1 MKKKILFIYNK
12 IRATK
17 KTNRI
22 IHCGW
27 ITDCQNCYEVEFWGK
42 GFSETSIDSL
52 QKKIDSFKPDYI
64 YGTNRKA
71 SEQWLPDISKI
82 NVEKVFV
89 ETDTWGRPSTDQ
101 WYNQFDSLYCRAS
114 WWGKSSQ
121 KYHKGLGSRKKFLK
135 HLENC
140 DTWKNIKLFKW
151 SVPENLLDKK
161 TKRKRKGVFFV
172 GRATLP
178 SYKHRIKMYKRF
190 KKRIKFEPGINV
202 LRMYEKKK
210 YWSIMMSASA
220 LVCPT
225 ESVYGDYVP
234 SKIFEYAA
242 SGAAVLTNCDLV
254 RYGMKDLDE
263 FVINYKN
270 WDDLEDKLDMNF
282 KPYHNIARDVLRNHT
297 HIKRYKE
304 LFG

>member
-1 MKKKILFIYNK
+1 
-12 IRATK
+12 
-17 KTNRI
+17 
-22 IHCGW
+22 
-27 ITDCQNCYEVEFWGK
+27 
-42 GFSETSIDSL
+42 
-52 QKKIDSFKPDYI
+52 
-64 YGTNRKA
+64 
-71 SEQWLPDISKI
+71 
-82 NVEKVFV
+82 
-89 ETDTWGRPSTDQ
+89 
-101 WYNQFDSLYCRAS
+101 
-114 WWGKSSQ
+114 
-121 KYHKGLGSRKKFLK
+121 
-135 HLENC
+135 
-140 DTWKNIKLFKW
+140 
-151 SVPENLLDKK
+151 
-161 TKRKRKGVFFV
+161 
-172 GRATLP
+172 
-178 SYKHRIKMYKRF
+178 
-190 KKRIKFEPGINV
+190 
-202 LRMYEKKK
+202 
-210 YWSIMMSASA
+210 MSASA